1 MSKHETPV
9 FVVGAVASA
18 RTRHTDNR
26 QKVTVTIPRTQ
37 LNCECWGKGLARNK
51 VNDELRE
58 LGFNS
63 WCYVLEWIY
72 E

>member
-1 MSKHETPV
+1 MSKNNTPV
-9 FVVGAVASA
+9 FVVGAIASA

-26 QKVTVTIPRTQ
+26 QKVTVSIPITQ
-37 LNCECWGKGLARNK
+37 LNCECWGQGWARNK
-51 VNDELRE
+51 VNDELRK